1 MRIYSLFVL
10 VSLLLCHSATM
21 AAATVP
27 LLEGTERYEL
37 GLSIDILE
45 DPTGELTMVEV
56 SSPGLNQHF
65 NRSLNPT
72 PLLRFPDSRAYWLR
86 IGLESRH
93 HGLSDWLLHL
103 DPHMLNYVDVYLL
116 RNGEWSAVLTGQRR
130 PFSQRMRDHPQFV
143 FPISF
148 DDYGEQSVIYV
159 RVQHDLTV
167 VLSPVLWSETAFW
180 KSGNTKQWSSIWLVS
195 ALCTVLIY
203 NLLLAV
209 SLRDKGYG
217 YFILFLGTLVVWS
230 LYYTGQLQRYFFTD
244 TIWWDWRMLLTALL
258 QCFYLLFSSHVLTLQ
273 SAAPRWNRVFQW
285 VAALWILLFAVS
297 PFFIVTGLVALLIT
311 FTGLLS
317 VVAAFHRGRQGYPQ
331 AKLYVLSSLPWIM
344 ALLNYA
350 LNRVGD
356 GNLALAIDPT
366 TPIQFAV
373 IVQVIGFSLI
383 LSRQVNDLRQ
393 SQIDLQRELT
403 ANLQET
409 NIALEQRVAER
420 SAQLEQATD
429 AAEVANRAKST
440 FLANMSHEIRT
451 PMNAI
456 LGFSQLMR
464 EDQQT
469 TQQQRDWLDIIKGAG
484 QQLLN
489 LINNI
494 LEVSKIEAGRTQLN
508 SSEFDPQVLMC
519 ELQQHYQRQA
529 MEKTLTLNVEGIEML
544 PERIH
549 CDETKLRFILTTLLD
564 NAVTYTEQGSI
575 LWRVAIA
582 VPVQRQV
589 RLDIEVSD
597 TGPGIPDAEKDTI
610 FSAFAQSSVKLGTG
624 LSLSISRDYARLMG
638 GDMDCSSKHPQ
649 GSNFSCHIS
658 CTVDDGTTNTGNDV
672 QKANLRE

>member
-1 MRIYSLFVL
+1 
-10 VSLLLCHSATM
+10 M

-27 LLEGTERYEL
+27 LLEGTDRYEL
-37 GLSIDILE
+37 GLSMDILE
-45 DPTGELTMVEV
+45 DPTGALTMVEV
-56 SSPGLNQHF
+56 SSPGFNQSF
-65 NRSLNPT
+65 NRSLSPA
-72 PLLRFPDSRAYWLR
+72 PRLRFTDNSAYWLR
-86 IGLESRH
+86 IALESRH

-167 VLSPVLWSETAFW
+167 VLSPALWSEAAFW
-180 KSGNTKQWSSIWLVS
+180 KSGNAKQWSSIWLVS

-230 LYYTGQLQRYFFTD
+230 LYNTGQLQRYFFTD
-244 TIWWDWRMLLTALL
+244 TVWWDWRWLLTALL
-258 QCFYLLFSSHVLTLQ
+258 QCFYLLFSSHILTLQ
-273 SAAPRWNRVFQW
+273 SAAPRWYRVFQW

-297 PFFIVTGLVALLIT
+297 QFFIVSGLVALLIAL
-311 FTGLLS
+311 TGLLS
-317 VVAAFHRGRQGYPQ
+317 VVAAIHRGRQGYPQ

-344 ALLNYA
+344 ALLNYV

-356 GNLALAIDPT
+356 GNLALAIDPA
-366 TPIQFAV
+366 TPIQFAS
-373 IVQVIGFSLI
+373 ILQVIGFSLI

-393 SQIDLQRELT
+393 TQIDLQRELT
-403 ANLQET
+403 ANLQQT

-420 SAQLEQATD
+420 SAQLEQAID
-429 AAEVANRAKST
+429 AAQVANRAKST

-456 LGFSQLMR
+456 LGFSQMMR

-494 LEVSKIEAGRTQLN
+494 LEVSKIDAGRTQLSCSTFN
-508 SSEFDPQVLMC
+508 PQTLMR
-519 ELQQHYQRQA
+519 ELQQRYQRQI
-529 MEKTLTLNVEGIEML
+529 MEKALTLNVEGIEML

-575 LWRVAIA
+575 HWRVAIA

-597 TGPGIPDAEKDTI
+597 TGPGIPDDEKDTI
-610 FSAFAQSSVKLGTG
+610 FSAFSQSSAKLGTG

-649 GSNFSCHIS
+649 GCRFTFHIT
-658 CTVDDGTTNTGNDV
+658 CTVDDGPADAGNGI
-672 QKANLRE
+672 QAAIHRE